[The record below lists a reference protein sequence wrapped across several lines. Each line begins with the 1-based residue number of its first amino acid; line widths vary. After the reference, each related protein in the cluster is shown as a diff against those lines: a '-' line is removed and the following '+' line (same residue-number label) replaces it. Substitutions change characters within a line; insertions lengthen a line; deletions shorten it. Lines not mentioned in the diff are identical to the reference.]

1 MTKSVNINVSGGAA
15 AFGAVN
21 LGNKDTVQ
29 GTVFLTQETLDRS
42 FDAAKKNIGEAA
54 SQLQIDEKATQA
66 ALAQLSALKEEVE
79 SGRKDAEKGK
89 GILKTISENFSWA
102 YPAIKDFAAA
112 VWPII
117 LVAVGL

>member
-1 MTKSVNINVSGGAA
+1 MTKSININVSAGTA

-21 LGNKDTVQ
+21 LGDKSTVQ
-29 GTVFLTQETLDRS
+29 GKVVLTQEALDRS
-42 FDAAKKNIGEAA
+42 FDAAKKSIAETA
-54 SQLQIDEKATQA
+54 SQLQIDEKQTRA
-66 ALAQLSALKEEVE
+66 AIAQLSKLKEEVQ
-79 SGRKDAEKGK
+79 SGRKDAAKGK
-89 GILKTISENFSWA
+89 SILKTIGDNFSWA

>member
-21 LGNKDTVQ
+21 LGNEDTVQ
-29 GTVFLTQETLDRS
+29 GTVVLTQETLDRR
-42 FDAAKKNIGEAA
+42 FDAAKKSIGEAA
-54 SQLQIDEKATQA
+54 SQLQIDEKQTQSA
-66 ALAQLSALKEEVE
+66 VAQLSALKEEVQ

-89 GILKTISENFSWA
+89 RILKTISENFSWA

>member
-1 MTKSVNINVSGGAA
+1 MTKSININVKGGAA
-15 AFGAVN
+15 AFGAVS

-29 GTVFLTQETLDRS
+29 GTVVLTQETLDRS
-42 FDAAKKNIGEAA
+42 FDAAKRSIDEVA
-54 SQLQIDEKATQA
+54 SRLQINEKQTQA
-66 ALAQLSALKEEVE
+66 AVAQLSALKEEIQ

-117 LVAVGL
+117 LVAVGI

>member
-21 LGNKDTVQ
+21 VGNKDTVQ
-29 GTVFLTQETLDRS
+29 GTVVLTQEILERS
-42 FDAAKKNIGEAA
+42 FDAAKKSIGEIAN
-54 SQLQIDEKATQA
+54 QLQMGEKQTQA
-66 ALAQLSALKEEVE
+66 AVAQLSALKEEVQ
-79 SGRKDAEKGK
+79 SGRKDAAKGK
-89 GILKTISENFSWA
+89 GILKTIRENFSWA